1 MSKRERNERNQSKL
15 SESPAPEVL
24 PAAPTHPEAAAPVP
38 PEVPSGAVSVPPALE
53 SSAAEAP
60 ELPVRA
66 ADVVPTSPTPLE
78 APDAPEIAPGTAMSP
93 EEREHMEAQREED
106 ALFRELDRVA
116 RADPEF
122 AARVNALRE
131 EKFKELKVL
140 LRQLLSTKGAQQT
153 LVKPPPRYRVEK
165 EVRVSVGSGI
175 RTLKVGEILDES
187 AMGPAFIRALLEE
200 PKVALTKLAD

>member
-15 SESPAPEVL
+15 SESPS
-24 PAAPTHPEAAAPVP
+24 PEAAAPTSPEAAAPTP
-38 PEVPSGAVSVPPALE
+38 PETSPGAASVPPALE

-66 ADVVPTSPTPLE
+66 ADVVPTAPTPLE
-78 APDAPEIAPGTAMSP
+78 APGAPEIDPGTAMPP
-93 EEREHMEAQREED
+93 EERARVEAQREED

-116 RADPEF
+116 REDPEF

-187 AMGPAFIRALLEE
+187 VMGPAFIRALLEE